1 MPLPEIIPLAL
12 EVTWRMPAAQ
22 HVCFAQQ
29 QMGLAKGMRDQG
41 EAVLELPHPRKRLMV
56 T

>member
-1 MPLPEIIPLAL
+1 MPLSEIIPLAL
-12 EVTWRMPAAQ
+12 EVTRRMPAAQ

-29 QMGLAKGMRDQG
+29 QMGLAKGMRAQG
-41 EAVLELPHPRKRLMV
+41 EVVLELPHLQKRLMV